1 MNSCLTKRDK
11 RAMNRIRK
19 RNAELAL
26 LEDSELDPELKSIKD
41 GIEEVKK
48 QKLVVELMDGTSK
61 SVENHLS
68 FPSTSD
74 SVHSGQLDLP
84 GYARVLG
91 EQVKEKLAE
100 REKTKKFN
108 NPEVV
113 LQLYK
118 LQGRTLGEHEI
129 AAFLHRMMLGSN
141 NCPKAGSD
149 WIKFK
154 GGKALQIVFIRINVG
169 EDEMLHL
176 SGTPFMQGYFKH
188 WIKLKPGKTNRT
200 RFWQIVST
208 VTRSKYEMLLHKI
221 KTQGDPL
228 LQINMSQRK
237 PQMLMSLE
245 QMVTSKF
252 PFPSEY
258 FGEQLC
264 NGTIRS
270 TRKIYHQVSET
281 SPIFTLDCEM
291 CQTTI
296 QQLELTRISVVN
308 EDGET
313 VMDELVKPHN
323 KIINYITFKSGI
335 TEKMLLNVF
344 TRLKD
349 IQHRLCTLL
358 PADAILCGHSLEND
372 LRALQLSHP
381 YCIDTS
387 LLFNFSGRLHIR
399 SGLKA
404 LSKIF
409 LNEDIQ
415 DSSKGHCS
423 LQDALATWKLL
434 KLKIEKGLQFGNVAL
449 GWKFGEWA
457 KANGMSITG
466 SKLDDGN
473 LVNNGELKADDNCTS
488 EIKEKE
494 SKEDDLKEDEP
505 KKDELKKDEAK
516 EEEPKDEE
524 AKEEETKIDD
534 KIEEVTTCVEAFV
547 SDESLQNN
555 SEGLFNF
562 EEALR
567 IENGMQFNTS
577 LCECFHQ
584 INTGGKKY
592 AKKMMVA
599 MNNPNEFF
607 SSNDC
612 CKLVNLASPEVSS
625 TTSSQ
630 PTDETTNLLSSC
642 ERISGELINF
652 DYALVEL
659 NCPKGIAKLKMDQA
673 FKILTNG
680 ICNNAFVLTM
690 MCSGSRSILYEKIHK
705 R

>member
-1 MNSCLTKRDK
+1 M
-11 RAMNRIRK
+11 
-19 RNAELAL
+19 
-26 LEDSELDPELKSIKD
+26 
-41 GIEEVKK
+41 
-48 QKLVVELMDGTSK
+48 
-61 SVENHLS
+61 
-68 FPSTSD
+68 
-74 SVHSGQLDLP
+74 
-84 GYARVLG
+84 
-91 EQVKEKLAE
+91 
-100 REKTKKFN
+100 
-108 NPEVV
+108 
-113 LQLYK
+113 
-118 LQGRTLGEHEI
+118 
-129 AAFLHRMMLGSN
+129 
-141 NCPKAGSD
+141 
-149 WIKFK
+149 
-154 GGKALQIVFIRINVG
+154 
-169 EDEMLHL
+169 
-176 SGTPFMQGYFKH
+176 PFMQGYFKH

-200 RFWQIVST
+200 RFWQTVST

-264 NGTIRS
+264 NETIRS

-281 SPIFTLDCEM
+281 SPIFTFDCEM
-291 CQTTI
+291 CQTSI

-457 KANGMSITG
+457 
-466 SKLDDGN
+466 
-473 LVNNGELKADDNCTS
+473 
-488 EIKEKE
+488 
-494 SKEDDLKEDEP
+494 
-505 KKDELKKDEAK
+505 LKK
-516 EEEPKDEE
+516 
-524 AKEEETKIDD
+524 I
-534 KIEEVTTCVEAFV
+534 F
-547 SDESLQNN
+547 
-555 SEGLFNF
+555 
-562 EEALR
+562 
-567 IENGMQFNTS
+567 
-577 LCECFHQ
+577 
-584 INTGGKKY
+584 
-592 AKKMMVA
+592 
-599 MNNPNEFF
+599 
-607 SSNDC
+607 
-612 CKLVNLASPEVSS
+612 
-625 TTSSQ
+625 
-630 PTDETTNLLSSC
+630 LLDV
-642 ERISGELINF
+642 F
-652 DYALVEL
+652 
-659 NCPKGIAKLKMDQA
+659 
-673 FKILTNG
+673 
-680 ICNNAFVLTM
+680 
-690 MCSGSRSILYEKIHK
+690 
-705 R
+705 

>member
-1 MNSCLTKRDK
+1 
-11 RAMNRIRK
+11 MNRIRK

-74 SVHSGQLDLP
+74 SVYSGQLDLP

-91 EQVKEKLAE
+91 EHVKEKLAE
-100 REKTKKFN
+100 KTKRFN

-154 GGKALQIVFIRINVG
+154 GGKALQIVFIRINV
-169 EDEMLHL
+169 DDDQLLNL

-188 WIKLKPGKTNRT
+188 WIKLKPGKQNRT
-200 RFWQIVST
+200 RFWQTVST

-221 KTQGDPL
+221 KAIHFFKL
-228 LQINMSQRK
+228 ICLNEK

-291 CQTTI
+291 CQTSI

-466 SKLDDGN
+466 SKLDDGVN
-473 LVNNGELKADDNCTS
+473 LNNGEVKCDDNCMS
-488 EIKEKE
+488 EIKEEAKE
-494 SKEDDLKEDEP
+494 EEAKEDEP
-505 KKDELKKDEAK
+505 KKDEPKDDEAK
-516 EEEPKDEE
+516 EDE
-524 AKEEETKIDD
+524 AKIDD
-534 KIEEVTTCVEAFV
+534 KIQEIKEEVATCVETFA
-547 SDESLQNN
+547 SDESLQDNT
-555 SEGLFNF
+555 EGLFNF

-567 IENGMQFNTS
+567 IENGMQFNAS

-592 AKKMMVA
+592 AKKMLVA

-607 SSNDC
+607 SSNEC
-612 CKLVNLASPEVSS
+612 CKLVNLAPPEVSS

-630 PTDETTNLLSSC
+630 PIDEATNLLSSC

-659 NCPKGIAKLKMDQA
+659 NCPKGIAKSKMDQA
-673 FKILTNG
+673 FKLLTNG
-680 ICNNAFVLTM
+680 ICNNGFVLTM

>member
-1 MNSCLTKRDK
+1 
-11 RAMNRIRK
+11 MNRIRK

-61 SVENHLS
+61 SVENHIS

-221 KTQGDPL
+221 KVLNQNKNQDQGDPL

-296 QQLELTRISVVN
+296 QQLELTWISVFPTCPFLFG
-308 EDGET
+308 D
-313 VMDELVKPHN
+313 
-323 KIINYITFKSGI
+323 
-335 TEKMLLNVF
+335 
-344 TRLKD
+344 
-349 IQHRLCTLL
+349 
-358 PADAILCGHSLEND
+358 
-372 LRALQLSHP
+372 
-381 YCIDTS
+381 S
-387 LLFNFSGRLHIR
+387 LLLLFSI
-399 SGLKA
+399 
-404 LSKIF
+404 IF
-409 LNEDIQ
+409 ATV
-415 DSSKGHCS
+415 SAGYWAFCS
-423 LQDALATWKLL
+423 
-434 KLKIEKGLQFGNVAL
+434 
-449 GWKFGEWA
+449 
-457 KANGMSITG
+457 
-466 SKLDDGN
+466 
-473 LVNNGELKADDNCTS
+473 
-488 EIKEKE
+488 
-494 SKEDDLKEDEP
+494 
-505 KKDELKKDEAK
+505 
-516 EEEPKDEE
+516 
-524 AKEEETKIDD
+524 
-534 KIEEVTTCVEAFV
+534 
-547 SDESLQNN
+547 
-555 SEGLFNF
+555 
-562 EEALR
+562 
-567 IENGMQFNTS
+567 
-577 LCECFHQ
+577 
-584 INTGGKKY
+584 
-592 AKKMMVA
+592 
-599 MNNPNEFF
+599 
-607 SSNDC
+607 
-612 CKLVNLASPEVSS
+612 
-625 TTSSQ
+625 
-630 PTDETTNLLSSC
+630 
-642 ERISGELINF
+642 
-652 DYALVEL
+652 
-659 NCPKGIAKLKMDQA
+659 
-673 FKILTNG
+673 
-680 ICNNAFVLTM
+680 
-690 MCSGSRSILYEKIHK
+690 SGSDLFQILAPGFPNSCQLRS
-705 R
+705 

>member
-1 MNSCLTKRDK
+1 WFYNYTNCKVEPWENTKLWRFF
-11 RAMNRIRK
+11 I
-19 RNAELAL
+19 
-26 LEDSELDPELKSIKD
+26 
-41 GIEEVKK
+41 G
-48 QKLVVELMDGTSK
+48 
-61 SVENHLS
+61 
-68 FPSTSD
+68 
-74 SVHSGQLDLP
+74 
-84 GYARVLG
+84 
-91 EQVKEKLAE
+91 
-100 REKTKKFN
+100 
-108 NPEVV
+108 
-113 LQLYK
+113 
-118 LQGRTLGEHEI
+118 
-129 AAFLHRMMLGSN
+129 MMLGSN

-149 WIKFK
+149 LIKFK
-154 GGKALQIVFIRINVG
+154 GGKALQIVFIRINV
-169 EDEMLHL
+169 DDDQLLNL
-176 SGTPFMQGYFKH
+176 SGMPFMQGYFKH

-200 RFWQIVST
+200 RFWQTVST

-264 NGTIRS
+264 NETIRS

-281 SPIFTLDCEM
+281 SPIFTFDCEM
-291 CQTTI
+291 CQTSI
-296 QQLELTRISVVN
+296 QQLELTRISVN

-344 TRLKD
+344 D

-434 KLKIEKGLQFGNVAL
+434 KLKIEKGYEISLLFREKMSFDDCENAKEDQQIELKQASDTSIDYPLMSRETTTISTIAVRAEPHSTLVVAL
-449 GWKFGEWA
+449 LKSINYVDFRIDEMQPGLLEIGKNPQDNTQLLLIHTDLFQRLLEKHQQVDDLLA
-457 KANGMSITG
+457 RAEQIASEQTEVSDVIVYEAMANGLATAWRE
-466 SKLDDGN
+466 L
-473 LVNNGELKADDNCTS
+473 GELTS
-488 EIKEKE
+488 EGMSVGSNLITQIRLLGSLSDNDQRPRETY
-494 SKEDDLKEDEP
+494 
-505 KKDELKKDEAK
+505 EA
-516 EEEPKDEE
+516 
-524 AKEEETKIDD
+524 
-534 KIEEVTTCVEAFV
+534 C
-547 SDESLQNN
+547 
-555 SEGLFNF
+555 
-562 EEALR
+562 LR
-567 IENGMQFNTS
+567 IEKVMLKMAESWELLNEACSNLKNSSEQPQLLPSHITQTIES
-577 LCECFHQ
+577 KQ
-584 INTGGKKY
+584 IQQQITK
-592 AKKMMVA
+592 
-599 MNNPNEFF
+599 
-607 SSNDC
+607 
-612 CKLVNLASPEVSS
+612 
-625 TTSSQ
+625 
-630 PTDETTNLLSSC
+630 
-642 ERISGELINF
+642 NF
-652 DYALVEL
+652 DIEIQKNQLDNAEQWLIETRR
-659 NCPKGIAKLKMDQA
+659 M
-673 FKILTNG
+673 FESMEESKILKTLEEQTK
-680 ICNNAFVLTM
+680 VWW
-690 MCSGSRSILYEKIHK
+690 
-705 R
+705 